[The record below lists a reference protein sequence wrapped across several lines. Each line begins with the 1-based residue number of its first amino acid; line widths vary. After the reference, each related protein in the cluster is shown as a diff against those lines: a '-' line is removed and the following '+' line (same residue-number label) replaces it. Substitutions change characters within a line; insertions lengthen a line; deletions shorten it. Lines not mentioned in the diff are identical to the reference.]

1 MRHPGVSIIILN
13 YNGSKD
19 TKECLESLENQTYKN
34 FEIILVDNGSREDD
48 FNQLRQFVERSS
60 LKIKLVGLK
69 ENKGFTGGNN
79 IAVKHCKGEYIVC
92 LNNDIVVEDNWLEN
106 LVKPF
111 SQDNEKIAAVGS
123 LIKNYYDREK
133 VDYSG
138 GKINI
143 FGQVKAF
150 TKDEIS
156 HKKVFT
162 LPGASFIIKKQ
173 ILKEIEPLFCPEF
186 FPGYYEEIDLSW
198 RLYNLGYKIS
208 VVLDS
213 IVYHKRGAS
222 SRTKN
227 SIKRKR
233 VSFIRNKYLT
243 FYRNLPTGKFL
254 LIFPVLIIWDFIII
268 LRYLNRAK
276 IKIKGILEFF
286 KNMRKVKHI
295 GNGNFSF
302 LDKRRYRYI

>member
-1 MRHPGVSIIILN
+1 
-13 YNGSKD
+13 
-19 TKECLESLENQTYKN
+19 
-34 FEIILVDNGSREDD
+34 
-48 FNQLRQFVERSS
+48 
-60 LKIKLVGLK
+60 
-69 ENKGFTGGNN
+69 
-79 IAVKHCKGEYIVC
+79 
-92 LNNDIVVEDNWLEN
+92 VEDNWLEN

-123 LIKNYYDREK
+123 LIKNYYNREK
-133 VDYSG
+133 VEYNG

-143 FGQVKAF
+143 FGQIKAS

-186 FPGYYEEIDLSW
+186 FPYYEEIDLSW

-208 VVLDS
+208 VSLDS
-213 IVYHKRGAS
+213 VVYYKVGAS
-222 SRTKN
+222 LRTKN

-254 LIFPVLIIWDFIII
+254 LIFPVLSI

-295 GNGNFSF
+295 GNGDFSF
-302 LDKRRYRYI
+302 LDKHRYRYI